1 MDFEKDFFLFCYFFY
16 CSRKLKGIGSA
27 QTGARLKGCLGCV
40 CGGVLRVFCGVFGQ
54 CLGAVCWEMFC
65 WRCFGCREF
74 CCEFALHCQ

>member
-54 CLGAVCWEMFC
+54 CLGAV
-65 WRCFGCREF
+65 FGGSVLGNF
-74 CCEFALHCQ
+74 LLAVFWLP